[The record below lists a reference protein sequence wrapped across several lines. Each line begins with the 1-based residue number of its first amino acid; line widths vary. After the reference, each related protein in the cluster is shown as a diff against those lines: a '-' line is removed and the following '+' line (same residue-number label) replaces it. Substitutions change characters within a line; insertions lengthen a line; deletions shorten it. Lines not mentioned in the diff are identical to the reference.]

1 MVIDRPENDLCMT
14 WQEQAVMTRPLNIDD
29 LVEDARAFQRKIR
42 WRNRMEYAAGFFGVA
57 IYLVYI
63 WVFDNLW
70 IRAGSLLFVF
80 GGLTVFYQLHKR
92 ASSKPV
98 PTVTDCVEF
107 HRRELQRQ
115 RDALRSIVRWYVG
128 PLIPGAIVF
137 SIGIAVRHPWNPLVI
152 LSIAAL
158 LWVGTGMLVYKLNQW
173 GARKLQREI
182 DDLSELLHD
191 R

>member
-14 WQEQAVMTRPLNIDD
+14 WQEQAVMPRPVNIDD
-29 LVEDARAFQRKIR
+29 LVKRALRFQRKIR
-42 WRNRMEYAAGFFGVA
+42 WRNRFEYAAGLVGA
-57 IYLVYI
+57 AAYLVYI
-63 WVFDNLW
+63 WVFGNPW

-80 GGLTVFYQLHKR
+80 GGLSIIYQLHKKT
-92 ASSKPV
+92 SSKTV
-98 PTVTDCVEF
+98 PAGANCAEF

-115 RDALRSIVRWYVG
+115 RDALRSIMRWYVI

-137 SIGIAVRHPWNPLVI
+137 NIGIAASHPWGPIVC
-152 LSIAAL
+152 LSLAAVF
-158 LWVGTGMLVYKLNQW
+158 WVAGSLFVYKLNQW

-182 DDLSELLHD
+182 DELTELLHD